1 VDSFETGVQQAEEV
15 RAVALAAYQEG
26 AIGLLEY
33 LEAQRTLVDVRQ
45 RYAQSVF
52 DAHAALLSLEQAAG
66 RDLVP

>member
-1 VDSFETGVQQAEEV
+1 MGSFEAGVRQAEEV

-33 LEAQRTLVDVRQ
+33 LEAQRTLSDVRQ

-52 DAHAALLSLEQAAG
+52 DAHASLLLLEQAAG
-66 RDLVP
+66 TDLVP